1 MSASVWANAVSR
13 NGGLQGYELAS
24 LRDKKIILGVTGG
37 IAAYKAAE
45 LVRLLMAEG
54 AQVRVVMTVAATKFV
69 APLTFQALSGQ
80 PVHVDL
86 VDEGSE
92 AAMGHIALARWA
104 DLIVVAPM
112 TADFMAR
119 VVHGRAD
126 DLLSALC
133 LATEAGIWVAP
144 AMNSKMWQNE
154 ATQDNVHTLTR
165 RGVRVVGPAEGEQA
179 CGETGLGR
187 MVEPVEIVHVLSRA
201 LAPGMMHGRRVV
213 ISAGPTR
220 EPIDPVRY
228 ISNKSSGKM
237 GFALADAAVEAGAE
251 VVLISGPVSLVTPSG
266 VNRVDVNTAEEMA
279 VAVRQ
284 AAQVCDIFI
293 SAAAVADYRLKTV
306 AEHKIKKN
314 TDTLT
319 MTLLRNPDILSELS
333 LTQKIPFVVGF
344 AAETEQLV
352 HNARNKLRRKQL
364 DMVIANDVS
373 QPDRGF
379 DVDVNQATVVWSSGE
394 KELPLMS
401 KRALARCLIEIIAE
415 RYHAKSTN

>member
-1 MSASVWANAVSR
+1 MSASVWANVLSR
-13 NGGLQGYELAS
+13 NGGLQGYKLAS

-54 AQVRVVMTVAATKFV
+54 AQVRVVMTEAATKFV

-133 LATEAGIWVAP
+133 LATEANIWLAP
-144 AMNSKMWQNE
+144 AMNSKMWLNE
-154 ATQDNVHTLTR
+154 ATQDNVHALTK
-165 RGVRVVGPAEGEQA
+165 RGVRILGPAEGEQA

-187 MVEPVEIVHVLSRA
+187 MVEPVEIVNLLSGA
-201 LAPGMMHGRRVV
+201 LAPGSMQGWRVV
-213 ISAGPTR
+213 ITAGPTR

-228 ISNKSSGKM
+228 ISNRSSGKM
-237 GFALADAAVEAGAE
+237 GFALAEMAVEAGAE

-266 VNRVDVNTAEEMA
+266 VSRVDVGTAEEMA
-279 VAVRQ
+279 VATRHAVQ
-284 AAQVCDIFI
+284 ACDIFI
-293 SAAAVADYRLKTV
+293 SAAAVADYRLETV

-319 MTLLRNPDILSELS
+319 ITLLRNPDILSELS

-352 HNARNKLRRKQL
+352 YNARNKLRRKCL
-364 DMVIANDVS
+364 DMVVANDVS
-373 QPDRGF
+373 QADRGF
-379 DVDVNQATVVWSSGE
+379 DVDVNQATVVWPSGE
-394 KELPLMS
+394 MELPLMS
-401 KRALARCLIEIIAE
+401 KRALARRLIEIIAE